1 MLFRS
6 LLRSQTKGKKS
17 LLVTWLCVGNSINLS
32 LEGQGKNRFSI
43 IFYPN
48 AFQLFILLGNHF
60 MSRIDELKVQYEI
73 DLDRFFKRLKL
84 SVQF

>member
-32 LEGQGKNRFSI
+32 LEGQGK
-43 IFYPN
+43 N